1 MVSQDGMG
9 AVQAGVLESAVA
21 QSFNAV
27 MITDAQ
33 PGLDGPR
40 IVYVNPALCQMT
52 GYPREE
58 LLGQTPRLLQGPLT
72 DPVVIASLRECLT
85 TGRFFRGSTINYR
98 KDGTPYTVEWNISPV
113 RDEAGVIT
121 HYVSVQQDI
130 SALKEAQGVSR
141 LLGQA
146 LDATQDAVMIANTE
160 GEIVFVNHGFEQMTG
175 YSRVEALGQRP
186 SLLKS
191 GQHDAA
197 FYEGLWRAIRAGE
210 TFRATFINR
219 HKHGHLVHCEATV
232 SPMRGPDGTVTHF
245 VNLLRDQTA
254 RALTEQTLIE
264 QAMHDSLTGLLN
276 RRAGELQLERAFMTA
291 REGRKSFCV
300 ILADVD
306 HFKRVNDTFGHP
318 AGDAVLR
325 RVAETLRTGVR
336 ASDSAARWGGE
347 EFLLILPYCQRE
359 AAMLQAERLRERVA
373 GVDQAAVGR
382 VTVSM
387 GVAELQ
393 PGETL
398 SGLMDRVD
406 QALYQAKHDGRNRV
420 SVG

>member
-1 MVSQDGMG
+1 M
-9 AVQAGVLESAVA
+9 
-21 QSFNAV
+21 
-27 MITDAQ
+27 
-33 PGLDGPR
+33 
-40 IVYVNPALCQMT
+40 
-52 GYPREE
+52 
-58 LLGQTPRLLQGPLT
+58 
-72 DPVVIASLRECLT
+72 
-85 TGRFFRGSTINYR
+85 
-98 KDGTPYTVEWNISPV
+98 
-113 RDEAGVIT
+113 
-121 HYVSVQQDI
+121 
-130 SALKEAQGVSR
+130 SR

-318 AGDAVLR
+318 ARDGVDGGG
-325 RVAETLRTGVR
+325 RVA
-336 ASDSAARWGGE
+336 AR
-347 EFLLILPYCQRE
+347 
-359 AAMLQAERLRERVA
+359 
-373 GVDQAAVGR
+373 
-382 VTVSM
+382 
-387 GVAELQ
+387 
-393 PGETL
+393 
-398 SGLMDRVD
+398 
-406 QALYQAKHDGRNRV
+406 
-420 SVG
+420 